1 MNDVIFRD
9 ESARIIRKTHKL
21 PVQGQLAQQSTAIA
35 HSLSQPVTELAAQ
48 FFFVNYTCNEP
59 PLSEGYHAW
68 LTQAYH
74 QDSPDSGLRAAIQA
88 AGMAGIS
95 NTSYAPQISAQSKA
109 QYGRALNAL
118 KQALINPM
126 QATADITLMTV
137 ILLGL
142 FEVGRV
148 I

>member
-1 MNDVIFRD
+1 MVPGR
-9 ESARIIRKTHKL
+9 
-21 PVQGQLAQQSTAIA
+21 GQLGQQATAVT
-35 HSLSQPVTELAAQ
+35 HSLSQPITELAAQ
-48 FFFVNYTCNEP
+48 FFFVNYTCHDP

-74 QDSPDSGLRAAIQA
+74 QDPPDSGLRAAIQA

-95 NTSYAPQISAQSKA
+95 NTSYAPQISSQSKA

-118 KQALINPM
+118 KQALINPN

-142 FEVGRV
+142 FEVGQSGLLQ
-148 I
+148 